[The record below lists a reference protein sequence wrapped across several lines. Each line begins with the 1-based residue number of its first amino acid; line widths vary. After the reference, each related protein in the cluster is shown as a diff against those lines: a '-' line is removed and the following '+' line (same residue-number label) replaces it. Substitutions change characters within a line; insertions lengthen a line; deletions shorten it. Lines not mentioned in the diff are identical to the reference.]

1 MRQMDDLTIKPGAI
15 AKLGRVDGGLRVGRN
30 ATIRAES
37 GGKVVVADGAY
48 FECPVTID
56 CDFECKSMKVEGKG
70 FGPAG
75 DVVVRGDLTVEGDA
89 ELDASVEIEG
99 DVTTERL
106 DIGGHLD
113 CGSVTSKMVRVG
125 GHLSTRGDLK
135 SGDVDVGGHLKV
147 HGQVD
152 IANLRA
158 GGHAEIGGGTIRGE
172 IKVRG
177 HFETKEKLAFGSINV
192 FGKMKLPAGST
203 GERLTA
209 LGKIKFEGDA
219 SCKVMEVNGVAEVNG
234 DCSAESIKVNGKLSV
249 DGSLTIAEK
258 AEIFGSAEARGK
270 TECGALAVGGR
281 LVSDSIV
288 SHSQAEVAGEVW
300 TTRGLKAKSVQ
311 VGTGSRVNG
320 PIIGETVEIGKGLDL
335 RGFWAHATN
344 WRSVGRPTRV
354 DDVYGKEVTIDRY
367 SRAKRIYAQVVKMQG
382 GSMADDVSYTH
393 EADVPAGVH
402 LEGPA
407 KKVASLPD
415 APL

>member
-1 MRQMDDLTIKPGAI
+1 M
-15 AKLGRVDGGLRVGRN
+15 GRVDGGLRVGRN

-37 GGKVVVADGAY
+37 DGKVVVANGAY
-48 FECPVTID
+48 FECPVTIA

-75 DVVVRGDLTVEGDA
+75 DVIVRGDLEVKGDA

-99 DVTTERL
+99 DVTAERL
-106 DIGGHLD
+106 DIGGHLE
-113 CGSVTSKMVRVG
+113 CRSVTSKMVRVG
-125 GHLSTRGDLK
+125 GHLTMRGNLK
-135 SGDVDVGGHLKV
+135 SDDVDVGGHMRV

-152 IANLRA
+152 IANLRG

-192 FGKMKLPAGST
+192 FGEMKLPAGST
-203 GERLTA
+203 GDRLTA
-209 LGKIKFEGDA
+209 LGKVKFEGDA
-219 SCKVMEVNGVAEVNG
+219 SCKVMEVNGVAVVNG
-234 DCSAESIKVNGKLSV
+234 DCSVESIKVNGKLFV
-249 DGSLTIAEK
+249 DGSLAISEK

-288 SHSQAEVAGEVW
+288 SRSHAEVAGEVR
-300 TTRGLKAKSVQ
+300 TARGLKAKSVQ
-311 VGTGSRVNG
+311 IGTGSRVNG

-335 RGFWAHATN
+335 GGFWAHATT

-367 SRAKRIYAQVVKMQG
+367 SRAKRIFAQVVKMQG
-382 GSMADDVSYTH
+382 GSMADEVSYTD
-393 EADVPAGVH
+393 EADVPPGVH

-407 KKVASLPD
+407 KKVATLPD